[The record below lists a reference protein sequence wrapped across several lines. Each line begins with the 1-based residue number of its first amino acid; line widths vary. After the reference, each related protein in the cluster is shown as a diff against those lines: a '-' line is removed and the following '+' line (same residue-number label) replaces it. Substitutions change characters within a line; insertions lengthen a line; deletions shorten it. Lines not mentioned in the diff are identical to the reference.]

1 MPDAPFRIIT
11 NERTHMVVETAT
23 GRALG
28 GFGANF
34 YRPWVFPLYT
44 PRGLTVVQEFAFDHP
59 FHNGVFVAQNPVEH
73 PGGVANFWAAPPRRS
88 HDDALFAVPPGR
100 MDPDGE
106 IAMTPGPDGASFALS
121 LTWRDA
127 NERPVLAE
135 RRTVAIYAAGGAT
148 ICEMASEKTAAF
160 GPVRFPKTKF
170 GSIGIRVEP
179 RLLPPLGGVVI
190 ADGARGDA
198 SVGHETAART
208 IAYEN
213 RDGLSGDGRFG
224 VLLSRPD
231 ADTPGPWFIRD
242 YGMALWNPTWAED
255 VDLPHGE
262 TWRLALRVVAYDG
275 ALDDTRAAG
284 WASLPARV

>member
-1 MPDAPFRIIT
+1 MDEDAYRIVT
-11 NERTHMVVETAT
+11 NERTHLVVQTST
-23 GRALG
+23 GRVLG

-59 FHNGVFVAQNPVEH
+59 FHNGVFVGQNPVEH
-73 PGGVANFWAAPPRRS
+73 PGGIANYWAAPPRRS
-88 HDDALFAVPPGR
+88 LEDALFAVPPGR

-106 IAMTPGPDGASFALS
+106 IRMAPTADGGAFTLD

-127 NERPVLAE
+127 DETPVLRE
-135 RRTVAIYAAGGAT
+135 RRSVAIYSAAGAT

-160 GPVRFPKTKF
+160 GPLRFPKTKF

-179 RLLPPLGGVVI
+179 RLLPPLGGTVI
-190 ADGARGDA
+190 ADGTRGDA
-198 SVGHETAART
+198 SVAHETDAGFV
-208 IAYEN
+208 AYEN
-213 RDGLSGDGRFG
+213 GDGVGGRFG

-231 ADTPGPWFIRD
+231 PVAGGPWFVRD
-242 YGMALWNPTWAED
+242 YGMALWNPTWAGAIAVPD
-255 VDLPHGE
+255 GE

-275 ALDDTRAAG
+275 AVDGDRAG
-284 WASLPARV
+284 SWRSLPGRV